1 MHATRTTLSV
11 SLVLSVLMPAVSLH
25 ADGRLVRLRPVDAVA
40 RGVLEVG
47 RERSELFHSL
57 ADRVDRSDV
66 IVYIST
72 SNSLPNGVDG
82 RLQLVAV
89 VSKVRYL
96 LITIRRDLT
105 ADRLVAML
113 GHELMH
119 AVEVAEDRAV
129 VDNDSL
135 RRLYARIGHSHDSET
150 FDTQAAVDAGHRV
163 LAEIRTNATRRI
175 TVDLKH

>member
-1 MHATRTTLSV
+1 MHPTRTTLSV
-11 SLVLSVLMPAVSLH
+11 SLALFVLMPGFSLH
-25 ADGRLVRLRPVDAVA
+25 ADVRLVRLRPLDAVA
-40 RGVLEVG
+40 RSVVEIGL
-47 RERSELFHSL
+47 ERSDLFRAL
-57 ADRVDRSDV
+57 AGRVDRSDV

-72 SNSLPNGVDG
+72 SNSLSNGTDG
-82 RLQLVAV
+82 RLQLMTV

-135 RRLYARIGHSHDSET
+135 RRLYARIGHSHDSQT
-150 FDTQAAVDAGHRV
+150 FDTRAAVDAGHRV
-163 LAEIRTNATRRI
+163 LAEIRTHATRRASA
-175 TVDLKH
+175 DLKH